1 MDVHLRIRRW
11 VIWWFWL
18 GVVCGA
24 VAILNIVTRNLNRP
38 QELIILFI
46 GVMNWVLGGVICWA
60 FGIHIVQPSPPAS
73 PTREAH
79 STPELEWHSASDFL
93 MPGRRRLLPPKYSP
107 TPTKLRRSFERK
119 ANPVSL

>member
-24 VAILNIVTRNLNRP
+24 VAILNIVTRNLTRS

-46 GVMNWVLGGVICWA
+46 GVMNWVLGGAICWA
-60 FGIHIVQPSPPAS
+60 FGVQIAQPSPPAS
-73 PTREAH
+73 PTKEAH
-79 STPELEWHSASDFL
+79 FTPELEWHSASDFL
-93 MPGRRRLLPPKYSP
+93 LPGHRRLLPPKYSP
-107 TPTKLRRSFERK
+107 TPTKLRRSFERR
-119 ANPVSL
+119 ANPVSM

>member
-1 MDVHLRIRRW
+1 MASNGWEAEMDVHLRIRPW

-60 FGIHIVQPSPPAS
+60 FGIHIVQPSPPVS
-73 PTREAH
+73 PTKEAH
-79 STPELEWHSASDFL
+79 CTRARVAFGL
-93 MPGRRRLLPPKYSP
+93 RLSIAGSSETAAAQVL
-107 TPTKLRRSFERK
+107 
-119 ANPVSL
+119 AHAH